1 MSDDVPKFDARLKEG
16 VAYFEQMLKVMPDDR
31 TTLEFLAVAYPQMG
45 ELDKA
50 EEAIAS
56 LARVLLKE
64 GDVESASALLPRL
77 EECEAPSAKAMV
89 LKVRAAISP
98 RPELEPE
105 TVSAVASSGF
115 VAAAA
120 ESEAAL
126 AVELGEEGVAEQ
138 LRTLPENGR
147 LYLVSALSLLEK
159 ERPDACE
166 KAIAQLADKYGDV
179 PVPLDAFEP
188 DKALLQKLPDE
199 LVRVR
204 GVIPFARLGDLVLV
218 VTLSPHDTKLK
229 KAVSDALAAK
239 TDFYLAEPRLVE
251 AALQK
256 IYPETKEKNA

>member
-1 MSDDVPKFDARLKEG
+1 MDEKPKFDARLKEG

-50 EEAIAS
+50 EGAVAS

-64 GDVESASALLPRL
+64 GDIESATALLPRL
-77 EECEAPSAKAMV
+77 EECEAAVAKAMV

-98 RPELEPE
+98 RPDLTPEEPSP
-105 TVSAVASSGF
+105 VGLVGS
-115 VAAAA
+115 AA
-120 ESEAAL
+120 ESESKL
-126 AVELGEEGVAEQ
+126 AEELGEGATAEQ
-138 LRTLPENGR
+138 LRATPDNGR
-147 LYLVSALSLLEK
+147 LLLVSALSSLEK
-159 ERPDACE
+159 EKPDACE
-166 KAIAQLADKYGDV
+166 KAIAALADKYDTP

-188 DKALLQKLPDE
+188 DKALLKKLPEE

-204 GVIPFARLGDLVLV
+204 GIVPFARLGDLALV
-218 VTLSPHDTKLK
+218 VTLSPHDAHLR
-229 KAVSDALAAK
+229 KAVSDALDGK
-239 TDFYLAEPRLVE
+239 VQFYLAEPRLVE

>member
-1 MSDDVPKFDARLKEG
+1 MAEDTPKFDARLKEG

-50 EEAIAS
+50 EEAVAS

-64 GDVESASALLPRL
+64 GDIESASALLPRL
-77 EECEAPSAKAMV
+77 EECSSPSAQAMV
-89 LKVRAAISP
+89 LKVRATISP

-105 TVSAVASSGF
+105 KSSAAPSGL
-115 VAAAA
+115 VAAVA

-126 AVELGEEGVAEQ
+126 AAELGEEAVAEQ
-138 LRTLPENGR
+138 LRALPENGR

-166 KAIAQLADKYGDV
+166 KALAQLADKYGDV

-188 DKALLQKLPDE
+188 DKALVQKLPDA
-199 LVRVR
+199 LVRLR
-204 GVIPFARLGDLVLV
+204 GVIPFARLGDLALV
-218 VTLSPHDTKLK
+218 VTLSPHDGALK
-229 KAVSDALAAK
+229 KTVSDALGCK
-239 TDFYLAEPRLVE
+239 VGFYLAEPRLVE

>member
-1 MSDDVPKFDARLKEG
+1 MDEKPKFDARLKEG

-50 EEAIAS
+50 ENAVAS

-77 EECEAPSAKAMV
+77 EECVSPAAKAMV

-98 RPELEPE
+98 RPELTPE
-105 TVSAVASSGF
+105 TPSAEPSGRI
-115 VAAAA
+115 AAAA
-120 ESEAAL
+120 EAEAKL
-126 AVELGEEGVAEQ
+126 AVELGEGATAEQ
-138 LRTLPENGR
+138 LRALPDNGR
-147 LYLVSALSLLEK
+147 LFLVSALSLLEK
-159 ERPDACE
+159 ENPSGCE
-166 KAIAQLADKYGDV
+166 KALATLADKYGEP

-188 DKALLQKLPDE
+188 DRQLLAKLPDE

-204 GVIPFARLGDLVLV
+204 GVIPFARLGDLALV
-218 VTLSPHDTKLK
+218 VTLSPHDAVLK
-229 KAVSDALAAK
+229 RAVRDALGER
-239 TDFYLAEPRLVE
+239 TNFFLAEPRLVE

-256 IYPETKEKNA
+256 IHPETKEKNA